1 MLCVQCPPPPGGR
14 QAYINR
20 QRARTAYTSAQQSN
34 SYDWRSDSERADQAT
49 AEAQQSVD
57 EAMLRAA
64 EIERQIAEMKE
75 RLKRS
80 PNGS

>member
-1 MLCVQCPPPPGGR
+1 MS
-14 QAYINR
+14 R
-20 QRARTAYTSAQQSN
+20 QRARTAYTSAQQS
-34 SYDWRSDSERADQAT
+34 STYDWRSESERADRAT

-80 PNGS
+80 PSSS